1 MTEKAN
7 VFEQAEITL
16 YRVKNE
22 LNLSDLQFERIKSTI
37 SKAAIWDS
45 TIDNLIADFINEL
58 NDDELNDDE
67 REEMEFRYE
76 AAKLASSS
84 SKELWNQLNKCADIE
99 FSKES
104 ILMILSSFIKYFEEL
119 ANEFNNHEDTE
130 ILVNLRKTL
139 EDIKNQPLF

>member
-1 MTEKAN
+1 MTEKSN

-16 YRVKNE
+16 YSVKNE

-45 TIDNLIADFINEL
+45 TVDNLIADFINEL
-58 NDDELNDDE
+58 NDDEFNDDE
-67 REEMEFRYE
+67 REEMKFRYE

-84 SKELWNQLNKCADIE
+84 SKALWNQLNKCADIE

-104 ILMILSSFIKYFEEL
+104 VLMILSSFIKYFEVL

-139 EDIKNQPLF
+139 EDIKNQSLF